1 MVSKGNHPQMARF
14 RWTWNMILKK
24 HIHIKPFQSRLNKAV
39 VQAPG
44 NMKKSWKPP
53 GFLWIFI
60 PIVPWRSMKFVV
72 TRKNTSDISLDKFEH
87 VSQPCD
93 VTKIVMVNELEL
105 SHHLSVVMS
114 VFSCEKLRNQTI
126 QTQVVGWNV
135 MGFLMQNDWWIHKL

>member
-1 MVSKGNHPQMARF
+1 MKTAG
-14 RWTWNMILKK
+14 ILVDLHSHCPMK
-24 HIHIKPFQSRLNKAV
+24 IHEICRHK
-39 VQAPG
+39 
-44 NMKKSWKPP
+44 
-53 GFLWIFI
+53 
-60 PIVPWRSMKFVV
+60 
-72 TRKNTSDISLDKFEH
+72 KNTSDISLDKFEH

-135 MGFLMQNDWWIHKL
+135 MGFLMQND